1 MKKFIIAIGA
11 VLLLTVSSCQN
22 LSSNIIYPKGLEDRT
37 KKIEYSGHSY
47 IVFSDGYSFDVVHD
61 PDCECMIDYD

>member
-22 LSSNIIYPKGLEDRT
+22 LSSNIIPKGLEDGVA

-47 IVFSDGYSFDVVHD
+47 IVFSDGHSFDVVHD